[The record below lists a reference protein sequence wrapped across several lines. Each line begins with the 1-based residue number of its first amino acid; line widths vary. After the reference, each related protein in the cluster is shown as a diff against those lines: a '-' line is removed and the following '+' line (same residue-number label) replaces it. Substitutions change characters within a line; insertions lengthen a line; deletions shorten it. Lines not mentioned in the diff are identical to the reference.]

1 MGSKEAVHE
10 PRMSLNKSQK
20 KMTGSKEAV
29 YESKVS
35 LNRESVNAQVDVPED
50 EASLLFGS
58 ACD

>member
-1 MGSKEAVHE
+1 MKKVTGSKEAIHE

-35 LNRESVNAQVDVPED
+35 LNRESVNA
-50 EASLLFGS
+50 
-58 ACD
+58 